1 MTTPHPSPLG
11 TQMFRLQFPR
21 SLGTFDSYDEVQTL
35 VDALS
40 DGQFPVENTMIVGTD
55 LKQVERVTG
64 RRTWGRV
71 LGTGVASG
79 LWMGLFV
86 GLLFSFLSG
95 TVLTTVLLSML
106 MGVVFFT
113 VWSAIGYAMTGG
125 RRDYTSMTATIPMQY
140 ELLVEHSHAD
150 RARQVLI
157 AAGRGDAISGGTPA
171 LERTGS
177 APRPAFGGHASY
189 GRPAP
194 QEPGSIPGTEPSSA
208 PTDHD
213 GRA

>member
-1 MTTPHPSPLG
+1 MTAPQTSPLN
-11 TQMFRLQFPR
+11 TRMFRLSYPR
-21 SLGTFDSYDEVQTL
+21 SLGTFSSYDEVQAL

-40 DGQFPVENTMIVGTD
+40 DEQFPVENTMIVGTD

-71 LGTGVASG
+71 LGGGVLSG

-86 GLLFSFLSG
+86 GLLFSLLSGSFLS
-95 TVLTTVLLSML
+95 TVLLSMV
-106 MGVVFFT
+106 MGVIFFT

-125 RRDYTSMTATIPMQY
+125 RRDYTSLTATIPMQY

-150 RARQVLI
+150 RARQILV
-157 AAGRGDAISGGTPA
+157 ASGRGGASMVGSAAPGA
-171 LERTGS
+171 EQAGS

-189 GRPAP
+189 GRPAS
-194 QEPGSIPGTEPSSA
+194 QDEPPAQDTRP
-208 PTDHD
+208 
-213 GRA
+213 